1 MVSNSGQT
9 KKVDQEIIAA
19 VAGPSPV
26 VPIPQQNFVSTG
38 RYRDDGWVEN
48 KLYYLEMNENYQ
60 PWFLG

>member
-1 MVSNSGQT
+1 MKIYFLFCKALTVVVSNSGQT

-38 RYRDDGWVEN
+38 RYRDDG
-48 KLYYLEMNENYQ
+48 
-60 PWFLG
+60 